1 MQTAI
6 KNRILKQK
14 NLRKLNKLQ
23 QDTVGKIAH
32 DKDKDFKYIKL
43 KKKVKV
49 EGFTKKWETDIVIF
63 QTRK

>member
-6 KNRILKQK
+6 KMLKKK

-23 QDTVGKIAH
+23 KDTVGKAGH
-32 DKDKDFKYIKL
+32 DKDFKYIKPN
-43 KKKVKV
+43 KKVNV
-49 EGFTKKWETDIVIF
+49 AGFTKTWETLKF